1 MVAIKAK
8 NKITSC
14 SRTLKIWE
22 TKNCLE
28 LMRKLILKLYE
39 PEKFAKL
46 LLIKLKYLNYIIITK
61 CIEEKQSLTKVL
73 TYYT

>member
-14 SRTLKIWE
+14 SRTLKIYE
-22 TKNCLE
+22 TKICPE

-39 PEKFAKL
+39 PDFGK
-46 LLIKLKYLNYIIITK
+46 ITTH
-61 CIEEKQSLTKVL
+61 QA
-73 TYYT
+73 